1 MKKHST
7 IRISG
12 LVQGVYFRG
21 STKEQADAM
30 GITGFVRNEPDG
42 SVYIE
47 AEGEEKTLHD
57 FVQWCQHGPS
67 HARVEKCE
75 VSEDVLKDFSR
86 FIIAR

>member
-1 MKKHST
+1 MKKNRT
-7 IRISG
+7 IKISG

-30 GITGFVRNEPDG
+30 GIKGFVRNDPDG

-47 AEGEEKTLHD
+47 AEGDEKTLQA
-57 FVQWCQHGPS
+57 FVEWCQHGPS

-75 VSEDVLKDFSR
+75 VSEDILKDFSR